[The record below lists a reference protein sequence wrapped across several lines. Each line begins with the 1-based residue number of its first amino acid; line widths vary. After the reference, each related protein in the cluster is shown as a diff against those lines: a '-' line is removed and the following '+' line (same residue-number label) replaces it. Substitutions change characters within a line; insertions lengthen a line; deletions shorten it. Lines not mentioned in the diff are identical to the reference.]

1 MNNPAKKYT
10 GVINCTVP
18 TLMPTMKVA
27 QSFTVSRPVSS
38 LVINV
43 LSVNGKRICCPDAL
57 NRSAD

>member
-27 QSFTVSRPVSS
+27 QSFTTT
-38 LVINV
+38 
-43 LSVNGKRICCPDAL
+43 
-57 NRSAD
+57 ADQFHPWL